1 MQTTMKII
9 QKSVDQVLDKYLAN
23 ELKNRIMYELCAVI
37 HADLAELEPTRLEA
51 ESNFHDCVNELC
63 LKCGRYHEEHN
74 GACDGC
80 RWLKPRRG
88 W

>member
-1 MQTTMKII
+1 MDEMNNVLEKIK
-9 QKSVDQVLDKYLAN
+9 QKEIDMGIRIATLQAETDN
-23 ELKNRIMYELCAVI
+23 LKSE
-37 HADLAELEPTRLEA
+37 
-51 ESNFHDCVNELC
+51 FHDCVNELC
-63 LKCGRYHEEHN
+63 LRCGQYREEHN

>member
-1 MQTTMKII
+1 MDELNNVLEGIKKTEVDLLVKIVTL
-9 QKSVDQVLDKYLAN
+9 QAEADNLKS
-23 ELKNRIMYELCAVI
+23 EL
-37 HADLAELEPTRLEA
+37 
-51 ESNFHDCVNELC
+51 HDCVNELC
-63 LKCGRYHEEHN
+63 LKCGSYHEEHK

>member
-1 MQTTMKII
+1 MSEFDKTLEEIKKREVDMGI
-9 QKSVDQVLDKYLAN
+9 QITNLQAN
-23 ELKNRIMYELCAVI
+23 LK
-37 HADLAELEPTRLEA
+37 
-51 ESNFHDCVNELC
+51 DCVNELC
-63 LKCGRYHEEHN
+63 LKCGQYRREHE

>member
-1 MQTTMKII
+1 MQTTMGII
-9 QKSVDQVLDKYLAN
+9 RAGVDAVLDKYFTDELKRQISN
-23 ELKNRIMYELCAVI
+23 ELVGVI
-37 HADLAELEPTRLEA
+37 RADLDQYEPDRM
-51 ESNFHDCVNELC
+51 ESERNFHDCVNELC
-63 LKCGRYHEEHN
+63 LKCGRYNREHD

>member
-1 MQTTMKII
+1 MDEMNSVLEKIK
-9 QKSVDQVLDKYLAN
+9 QKEIDMGIRIATLQAEADNLKS
-23 ELKNRIMYELCAVI
+23 EL
-37 HADLAELEPTRLEA
+37 
-51 ESNFHDCVNELC
+51 HDCVNELC
-63 LKCGRYHEEHN
+63 LRCGQYREEHN

>member
-1 MQTTMKII
+1 M
-9 QKSVDQVLDKYLAN
+9 SELDKVLEGIKQREIDLGIQIAN
-23 ELKNRIMYELCAVI
+23 TRADRDNIM
-37 HADLAELEPTRLEA
+37 AEL
-51 ESNFHDCVNELC
+51 NDCVNELC
-63 LKCGRYHEEHN
+63 LKCGSYHEEHN

>member
-1 MQTTMKII
+1 MQTTMKVI
-9 QKSVDQVLDKYLAN
+9 QQCVDSVLDKYLAG
-23 ELKNRIMYELCAVI
+23 ELKNRIQNEIVNVI
-37 HADLAELEPTRLEA
+37 RADLKEHEPARLEA

-74 GACDGC
+74 GSCDGC
-80 RWLKPRRG
+80 RWQKPRRG

>member
-1 MQTTMKII
+1 MT
-9 QKSVDQVLDKYLAN
+9 
-23 ELKNRIMYELCAVI
+23 
-37 HADLAELEPTRLEA
+37 ELEKVLEGIKQKEVDLCVQIVNLQA
-51 ESNFHDCVNELC
+51 EANDLKSELHDCVNELC
-63 LKCGRYHEEHN
+63 LKCGSYHEEHN